1 VAYTPLRFVRRLT
14 CIGVYLGVF
23 VCVFVCVCVDVVCE
37 CARE

>member
-1 VAYTPLRFVRRLT
+1 MAYTPLRFVRRLT
-14 CIGVYLGVF
+14 YIGVYLGVF